1 MKNLLLELLQWD
13 ALMLK
18 ATSIIS
24 CSRSLT
30 FRRKQTPKEP
40 VELRRRHNVRVWR
53 FVTEGAHT
61 SDLFVPTR
69 GEYENGKNASA
80 AQGFL
85 PVLAC

>member
-40 VELRRRHNVRVWR
+40 VELRRRHNVRV
-53 FVTEGAHT
+53 
-61 SDLFVPTR
+61 
-69 GEYENGKNASA
+69 
-80 AQGFL
+80 
-85 PVLAC
+85 